1 MGPMWSKPGALGQAG
16 EKWRRSQRRGDE
28 GTRHRCLPEGS
39 RGSAAQDSLTQG
51 AAQKG
56 QRH

>member
-16 EKWRRSQRRGDE
+16 EKWRRSQGRGDK

-39 RGSAAQDSLTQG
+39 KALLLRTT
-51 AAQKG
+51 
-56 QRH
+56 